1 MSSVAQSNAS
11 ESQTCGFNSCQGG
24 DLKFYFLLLSLV
36 TKVFKNKC
44 TVYKFSLDNFHLQYP
59 SNIIHYPHKSLYRKP
74 PTISPGLI
82 YFRKQFL
89 MSLYKGGLY
98 TGGLNTAGL
107 IYSGAYTWT
116 IFCVY
121 KQVGHKQVSHKQENK
136 HVLSNVAGLI
146 LYRRT
151 YFREGLIFWGVI
163 FGRLIF
169 GMR

>member
-1 MSSVAQSNAS
+1 MASVAQSNAW

-24 DLKFYFLLLSLV
+24 DLKFYFLFLFLV

-44 TVYKFSLDNFHLQYP
+44 TVYKFPLDNFHLQYP
-59 SNIIHYPHKSLYRKP
+59 SNIINYPHKSLYRKP

-89 MSLYKGGLY
+89 MSLYTGGGLY
-98 TGGLNTAGL
+98 TGGLYTAGL

-121 KQVGHKQVSHKQENK
+121 KLINK
-136 HVLSNVAGLI
+136 SGINKS
-146 LYRRT
+146 
-151 YFREGLIFWGVI
+151 VI
-163 FGRLIF
+163 NRKIN
-169 GMR
+169 MY